1 MSQETLEKRVTVLER
16 MVAQIA
22 AESECLKAK
31 KSWRNTIGTFAGNP
45 IAKAIDEEGRK
56 IRQAE
61 RSD

>member
-1 MSQETLEKRVTVLER
+1 